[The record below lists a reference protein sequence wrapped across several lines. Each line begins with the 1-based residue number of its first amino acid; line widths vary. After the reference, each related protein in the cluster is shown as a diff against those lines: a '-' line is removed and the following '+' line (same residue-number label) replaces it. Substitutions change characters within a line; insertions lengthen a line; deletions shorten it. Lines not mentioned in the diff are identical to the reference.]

1 MVAKNVLKKNT
12 VAKTKNTRHVKIL
25 TIVLETNE

>member
-1 MVAKNVLKKNT
+1 MVARKEINT
-12 VAKTKNTRHVKIL
+12 VAKTKNTRHVEFL